1 MHIGRRILG
10 SSLSFLHVTDVRNL
24 YDKFVCYLL
33 PTCPNLSVI
42 RLRKFTNLYILTF
55 DIGEYATNHAMIFY
69 LFLLQL
75 MHGDLTQWAKK
86 KHVGARHDMSS
97 PKDCKMI
104 YMLGF
109 SFSIYILKVIFI
121 PIK

>member
-1 MHIGRRILG
+1 MPQII
-10 SSLSFLHVTDVRNL
+10 
-24 YDKFVCYLL
+24 K
-33 PTCPNLSVI
+33 
-42 RLRKFTNLYILTF
+42 
-55 DIGEYATNHAMIFY
+55 ANHAMIFY

-86 KHVGARHDMSS
+86 KHVEARHDMSS